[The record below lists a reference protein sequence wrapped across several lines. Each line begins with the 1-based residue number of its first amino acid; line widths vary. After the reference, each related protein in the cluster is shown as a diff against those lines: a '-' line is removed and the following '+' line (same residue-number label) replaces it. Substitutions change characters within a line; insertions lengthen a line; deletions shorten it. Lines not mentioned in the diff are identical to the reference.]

1 MQQQIG
7 ETPRLAADQ
16 LTVSRGDRVLFSDL
30 SFQVEPGRVLLVEG
44 RNGSG
49 KTTLL
54 RTLVGLR
61 YPDEGEVTWCGTP
74 VTEGALAG
82 DLAWIGHLP
91 GVKGDL
97 TVHENLQ
104 MALSLGVSTGLSL
117 EEAVDRLGLTEC
129 EDRLVKHLSAGQRRR
144 VALARLLLVQARL
157 WVLDEPYTSL
167 DREAVGFVESLITE
181 HAASGGIVIMTAH
194 QDVRL
199 AGVELQRIDLS
210 A

>member
-7 ETPRLAADQ
+7 EPPRLAADR
-16 LTVSRGDRVLFSDL
+16 LTVSRGDRVLFSEL
-30 SFQVEPGRVLLVEG
+30 SFTMEPGRVLLVEG

-61 YPDEGEVTWCGTP
+61 YPDEGEVTWCGAP

-97 TVHENLQ
+97 TVLENLQ
-104 MALSLGVSTGLSL
+104 MAMALGTPTGLSL
-117 EEAVDRLGLTEC
+117 EEAVDRLGLIEC
-129 EDRLVKHLSAGQRRR
+129 EDRQVKHLSAGQRRR

-167 DREAVGFVESLITE
+167 DREAVGFVESLITA
-181 HAASGGIVIMTAH
+181 HAASGGLVIMTAH